1 MEKETAGT
9 RPLRNDLEAVS
20 RALQEVHKQI
30 LEAEGQFITGLQ
42 GLPLLDRLLH
52 DPDWAWLRA
61 LSTLIADIDEGLAE
75 DAEVS
80 RDRAAEAASRVR
92 ALVFGLGEPR
102 DEAFLDRY
110 RPLLQSSVSLAG
122 AHGALKRRID
132 ALLPSRAH

>member
-1 MEKETAGT
+1 M
-9 RPLRNDLEAVS
+9 RNDLEAVS
-20 RALQEVHKQI
+20 RALQDVHRQI
-30 LEAEGQFITGLQ
+30 LEAEGQFIPGLQ

-102 DEAFLDRY
+102 DDAFLDRY
-110 RPLLQSSVSLAG
+110 RPLLQSSVALAG

-132 ALLPSRAH
+132 ALAPSRAH